1 MQYIIPFSIWPYVAG
16 FIVLINSSTL
26 ANIGL
31 INGLVQ
37 LALFIAVVCIPVW
50 RTGRMSYVDIGWPL
64 GVLLIG
70 VLTLA
75 LLQDGYWL
83 RTLIVT
89 LVYLL
94 IGGRMGLGALHGLR
108 KGWLDTELPRYQYQR
123 IHWQNIGITNTRL
136 RAQIEVLSQGVF
148 NASFIALPAFI
159 MAMNPSPSISYFEI
173 LGLCLWLAAFCLETL
188 ADRQKL
194 AFLVA
199 MKKAN
204 KPRMVCNV
212 GLWRYTRHP
221 NYFAEWMVWNSL
233 VIAAIPSWLA
243 LYSAESLIIWVL
255 LGVGLLMV
263 SYGLFATLVSYTGA
277 VPSEYYSLQKRPG
290 YKAYQLQTN
299 QFFPGPRKTT
309 LDVNSDPAG

>member
-1 MQYIIPFSIWPYVAG
+1 MKYSLPFSIWPYIAG
-16 FIVLINSSTL
+16 FIVVLSSSTL
-26 ANIGL
+26 ASIGL
-31 INGLVQ
+31 INGGVQ

-50 RTGRMSYVDIGWPL
+50 RTGRMSCVDIGWPL

-83 RTLIVT
+83 RTLMVS

-94 IGGRMGLGALHGLR
+94 IGGRMGLGALHGWR
-108 KGWLDTELPRYQYQR
+108 KGWLQTELPRYQYQR
-123 IHWQNIGITNTRL
+123 VHWQTIGVPDTRL
-136 RAQIEVLSQGVF
+136 RKQVEVLSQGVF

-159 MAMNPSPSISYFEI
+159 MAINPSPTIAIFEI
-173 LGLCLWLAAFCLETL
+173 LGLTIWLIAFSLETL

-221 NYFAEWMVWNSL
+221 NYFAEWMVWNGV

-243 LYSAESLIIWVL
+243 LYSAESVLIWAL
-255 LGVGLLMV
+255 LGLGLLMV
-263 SYGLFATLVSYTGA
+263 SYGLFATLVRYTGA
-277 VPSEYYSLQKRPG
+277 VPSEYYSAQKRPG
-290 YKAYQLQTN
+290 YKAYQQQTN

-309 LDVNSDPAG
+309 LDVNSPQDG

>member
-37 LALFIAVVCIPVW
+37 LALFIVVVCIPVW

-64 GVLLIG
+64 GVFLIG
-70 VLTLA
+70 VLTLV

-83 RTLIVT
+83 RTLIVS
-89 LVYLL
+89 LAYLL

-148 NASFIALPAFI
+148 MHPLSRCQR
-159 MAMNPSPSISYFEI
+159 SS
-173 LGLCLWLAAFCLETL
+173 
-188 ADRQKL
+188 
-194 AFLVA
+194 
-199 MKKAN
+199 
-204 KPRMVCNV
+204 
-212 GLWRYTRHP
+212 WR
-221 NYFAEWMVWNSL
+221 
-233 VIAAIPSWLA
+233 
-243 LYSAESLIIWVL
+243 
-255 LGVGLLMV
+255 
-263 SYGLFATLVSYTGA
+263 
-277 VPSEYYSLQKRPG
+277 
-290 YKAYQLQTN
+290 
-299 QFFPGPRKTT
+299 
-309 LDVNSDPAG
+309 

>member
-1 MQYIIPFSIWPYVAG
+1 MKYILPFSIWPYIAG
-16 FIVLINSSTL
+16 FIVVLSSSTL
-26 ANIGL
+26 ASIGL
-31 INGLVQ
+31 INGGVQ

-75 LLQDGYWL
+75 LLQDGYCL
-83 RTLIVT
+83 RTLMVS

-94 IGGRMGLGALHGLR
+94 IGGRMGLGALHGWR
-108 KGWLDTELPRYQYQR
+108 KGWLQTELPRYQYQR
-123 IHWQNIGITNTRL
+123 VHWQTIGVPDTRL
-136 RAQIEVLSQGVF
+136 RKQVEVLSQGVF

-159 MAMNPSPSISYFEI
+159 MAINPSPTIAIFEI
-173 LGLCLWLAAFCLETL
+173 LGLTIWLIAFSLETL

-221 NYFAEWMVWNSL
+221 NYFAEWMVWNGV

-243 LYSAESLIIWVL
+243 LYSAESVLIWAL
-255 LGVGLLMV
+255 LGLGLLMV
-263 SYGLFATLVSYTGA
+263 SYGLLATLVRYTGA
-277 VPSEYYSLQKRPG
+277 VPSEYYSAQKRPG
-290 YKAYQLQTN
+290 YKAYQQQTN

-309 LDVNSDPAG
+309 LDVNSPQDG

>member
-1 MQYIIPFSIWPYVAG
+1 MKYILPFSIWPYIAG
-16 FIVLINSSTL
+16 FIVVLSSSTL
-26 ANIGL
+26 ASIGL
-31 INGLVQ
+31 INGGVQ

-83 RTLIVT
+83 RTLMVS

-94 IGGRMGLGALHGLR
+94 IGGRMGLGALHGWR
-108 KGWLDTELPRYQYQR
+108 KGWLQTELPRYQYQR
-123 IHWQNIGITNTRL
+123 VHWQTIGVPDTRL
-136 RAQIEVLSQGVF
+136 RKQVEVLSQGVF

-159 MAMNPSPSISYFEI
+159 MAINPSPTIAIFEI
-173 LGLCLWLAAFCLETL
+173 LGLTIWLIAFSLETL

-199 MKKAN
+199 MKKVN

-221 NYFAEWMVWNSL
+221 NYFAEWMVWNGV

-243 LYSAESLIIWVL
+243 LYSAESVLIWAL
-255 LGVGLLMV
+255 LGLGLLMV
-263 SYGLFATLVSYTGA
+263 SYGLLATLVRYTGA
-277 VPSEYYSLQKRPG
+277 VPSEYYSAQKRPG
-290 YKAYQLQTN
+290 YKAYQQQTN

-309 LDVNSDPAG
+309 LDVNSPQDG

>member
-1 MQYIIPFSIWPYVAG
+1 MKYILPFSIWPYIAG
-16 FIVLINSSTL
+16 FIVVLSSSTL
-26 ANIGL
+26 ASIGL
-31 INGLVQ
+31 INGGVQ

-83 RTLIVT
+83 RTLMVS

-94 IGGRMGLGALHGLR
+94 IGGRMGLGALHGWR
-108 KGWLDTELPRYQYQR
+108 KGWLQTELPRYQYQR
-123 IHWQNIGITNTRL
+123 VHWQTIGVPDTRL
-136 RAQIEVLSQGVF
+136 RKQVEVLSQGVF

-159 MAMNPSPSISYFEI
+159 MAINPSPTIAIFEI
-173 LGLCLWLAAFCLETL
+173 LGLTIWLIAFSLETL

-221 NYFAEWMVWNSL
+221 NYFAEWMVWNGV

-243 LYSAESLIIWVL
+243 LYSAESVLIWAL
-255 LGVGLLMV
+255 LGLGLLMV
-263 SYGLFATLVSYTGA
+263 SYGLLATLVRYTGA
-277 VPSEYYSLQKRPG
+277 VPSEYYSAQKRPG
-290 YKAYQLQTN
+290 YKAYQQQTN

-309 LDVNSDPAG
+309 LDVNSPQDG

>member
-1 MQYIIPFSIWPYVAG
+1 MKYILPFSIWPYIAG
-16 FIVLINSSTL
+16 FIVVLSSSTL
-26 ANIGL
+26 ASIGL
-31 INGLVQ
+31 INGGVQ

-83 RTLIVT
+83 RTLMVS

-94 IGGRMGLGALHGLR
+94 IGGRMGLGALHGWR
-108 KGWLDTELPRYQYQR
+108 KGWLQTELPRYQYQR
-123 IHWQNIGITNTRL
+123 VHWQTIGVPDTRL
-136 RAQIEVLSQGVF
+136 RKQVEVLSQGVF

-159 MAMNPSPSISYFEI
+159 MAINPSPTITIFEI
-173 LGLCLWLAAFCLETL
+173 LGLTIWLIAFSLETL

-199 MKKAN
+199 MKKVN

-221 NYFAEWMVWNSL
+221 NYFAEWMVWNGV

-243 LYSAESLIIWVL
+243 LYSAESVLIWAL
-255 LGVGLLMV
+255 LGLGLLMV
-263 SYGLFATLVSYTGA
+263 SYGLLATLVRYTGA
-277 VPSEYYSLQKRPG
+277 VPSEYYSAQKRPG
-290 YKAYQLQTN
+290 YKAYQQQTN

-309 LDVNSDPAG
+309 LDVNSPQDG